1 MTHARG
7 RNKPDIDRILEEYDP
22 ATFEQRQRKA
32 LAKVQEAGLIERLTP
47 EPTGRPSA
55 RASAMGPAAPAEERP
70 VTKPAR
76 PAAKRRWPA
85 TWIVVLGCLGVM
97 LTAMLAAVLVVTARA
112 REAADKA
119 AAMMSAAARVP
130 AVTTA
135 PLATAATAQ
144 PSAPVAA
151 VPSAASI
158 HPPSAQ
164 PRRLLP
170 VKPHEPQEAPS
181 AAVPTPPPPP
191 TAEPTATPPQTEIK
205 F

>member
-1 MTHARG
+1 MTPARG
-7 RNKPDIDRILEEYDP
+7 RNKPDVDRILEEYDP

-32 LAKVQEAGLIERLTP
+32 LAKVHEAGLIERLTP
-47 EPTGRPSA
+47 EPAGRPGA

-76 PAAKRRWPA
+76 PAARRRWPA
-85 TWIVVLGCLGVM
+85 TWVVVLGCVGVM
-97 LTAMLAAVLVVTARA
+97 LTAMLAAVLVMTARA

-119 AAMMSAAARVP
+119 AAMLSAAARAP

-135 PLATAATAQ
+135 PIATVAPTATVAPLAAAPSTAAL
-144 PSAPVAA
+144 P
-151 VPSAASI
+151 
-158 HPPSAQ
+158 PPSAQ
-164 PRRLLP
+164 PRRSLP

-181 AAVPTPPPPP
+181 AAVPAPQPPP
-191 TAEPTATPPQTEIK
+191 TAEPAATPPQTELK